1 MVKRRKPLDP
11 ITQSKQFFWPENG
24 WKRNFL
30 YYWKR
35 LARIPDTPH
44 SIALGFSIGVFIAFS
59 PFLGIHTI
67 LCIFFSWVVGANIP
81 SSIIGTFVGNPITYP
96 VIWTT
101 SIGIGNFL
109 LNRQSLDYDKSNSLI
124 FFKTD
129 FLMTLKPVFIPLF
142 FGGLILGFLFAL
154 VSYFLIKYLILI
166 FRNNRS
172 RRGE

>member
-1 MVKRRKPLDP
+1 MFKRRKPLDP

-59 PFLGIHTI
+59 PFLGFHTI
-67 LCIFFSWVVGANIP
+67 LCIFFSWVIGVNIL

-96 VIWTT
+96 VIWAS
-101 SIGIGNFL
+101 SIGVGNFL
-109 LNRQSLDYDKSNSLI
+109 LNRQLLDQDKSNSLI

-129 FLMTLKPVFIPLF
+129 FFMTIKPVFLPLF
-142 FGGLILGFLFAL
+142 SGGLILGFLFAL
-154 VSYFLIKYLILI
+154 PSYFLIKYLILI

-172 RRGE
+172 EKGE